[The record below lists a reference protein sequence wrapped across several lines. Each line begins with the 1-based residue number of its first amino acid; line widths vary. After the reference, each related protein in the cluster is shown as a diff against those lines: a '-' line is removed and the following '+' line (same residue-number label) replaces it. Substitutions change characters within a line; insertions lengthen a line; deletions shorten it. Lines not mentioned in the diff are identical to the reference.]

1 MRIGIMSFAHLHAE
15 AYIENL
21 RAIPEVEMI
30 GIADEDVDRGRLYA
44 EQFDAHLFPD
54 YAAML
59 ATKPDAVLVC
69 SENTRHRPLVEMAAA
84 AGVHVLCE
92 KPLATTAEDARAMIA
107 ACEKAGVMLMTAFPM
122 RFSAPLQQLKAQIDQ
137 GNLGKIYCLNTVNQ
151 GQIPLDYR
159 PWFVDPELSGGG
171 ALIDHIVH
179 LADVMRWSF
188 GCEVTS
194 VYAQAN
200 QIMYPE
206 EVATNAAGLSIVYAE
221 EVAVETAG
229 LAMLTFE
236 NGIFAT
242 IDCSW
247 TKPLNYPTWGGL
259 SLEMISERG
268 LTIVDAFKQN
278 LNVFTENP
286 IGHSWAYWGSD
297 ANQAMIEEFV
307 AAIKENREP
316 AVTARDGQIGLDIT
330 LAAYESVRTGQPVS
344 L

>member
-1 MRIGIMSFAHLHAE
+1 MKIGILSFAHLHAE
-15 AYIENL
+15 AYIGNL
-21 RAIPEVEMI
+21 RAIPGVEMI
-30 GIADEDVDRGRLYA
+30 GIADEDMVRGRKYA
-44 EQFDAHLFPD
+44 HEFDAHLFPS
-54 YAAML
+54 YEALL

-92 KPLATTAEDARAMIA
+92 KPLATTAEDAESMIN
-107 ACEKAGVMLMTAFPM
+107 ACKQAGVLLMTAFPM
-122 RFSAPLQQLKAQIDQ
+122 RFSAPLQALKKQMDQ
-137 GNLGKIYCLNTVNQ
+137 GNLGEVYCLSTINQ

-179 LADVMRWSF
+179 LADVMRWCF
-188 GCEVTS
+188 GSEVSS

-200 QIMYPE
+200 QIMYPG
-206 EVATNAAGLSIVYAE
+206 EVVTEAAGLSIVYADK
-221 EVAVETAG
+221 VAVETAG
-229 LAMLTFE
+229 LVMLTFE
-236 NGIFAT
+236 NGVFAT

-247 TKPLNYPTWGGL
+247 NKPLNYPTWGGL
-259 SLEMISERG
+259 SLEIISDKG
-268 LTIVDAFKQN
+268 LITVDAFKQN

-286 IGHSWAYWGSD
+286 VGNNWAYWGSD

-307 AAIKENREP
+307 SAIKEKRQP
-316 AVTARDGQIGLDIT
+316 ATTAQDGQIGLDIT
-330 LAAYESVRTGQPVS
+330 LAAYESVRTGLPIN

>member
-171 ALIDHIVH
+171 GID
-179 LADVMRWSF
+179 
-188 GCEVTS
+188 
-194 VYAQAN
+194 
-200 QIMYPE
+200 
-206 EVATNAAGLSIVYAE
+206 
-221 EVAVETAG
+221 
-229 LAMLTFE
+229 
-236 NGIFAT
+236 
-242 IDCSW
+242 
-247 TKPLNYPTWGGL
+247 
-259 SLEMISERG
+259 
-268 LTIVDAFKQN
+268 
-278 LNVFTENP
+278 
-286 IGHSWAYWGSD
+286 
-297 ANQAMIEEFV
+297 
-307 AAIKENREP
+307 
-316 AVTARDGQIGLDIT
+316 
-330 LAAYESVRTGQPVS
+330 
-344 L
+344 

>member
-15 AYIENL
+15 AYIGNL
-21 RAIPEVEMI
+21 RAIPGVEMI
-30 GIADEDVDRGRLYA
+30 GIADEDMERGHKYA
-44 EQFDAHLFPD
+44 HMFGTYLFPS
-54 YAAML
+54 YEAML

-92 KPLATTAEDARAMIA
+92 KPLATTAEDAQAMIQV
-107 ACEKAGVMLMTAFPM
+107 CEEAGVTLMTAFPM
-122 RFSAPLQQLKAQIDQ
+122 RFSAPLQELKIQIEE
-137 GNLGKIYCLNTVNQ
+137 GNLGQIYCLSTINQ

-159 PWFVDPELSGGG
+159 RWFVVPELSGGG

-179 LADVMRWSF
+179 LTDVMRWYF
-188 GCEVTS
+188 DCEVTS

-206 EVATNAAGLSIVYAE
+206 EVTTDAGGLEIVYADKVE
-221 EVAVETAG
+221 VETAG
-229 LAMLTFE
+229 LVMLTFE
-236 NGIFAT
+236 NGVFAT

-247 TKPLNYPTWGGL
+247 NKPLNYPTWGGL
-259 SLEMISERG
+259 SLEIISDHG
-268 LTIVDAFKQN
+268 LTMVDAFKQN
-278 LNVFTENP
+278 LNIFTENP
-286 IGHSWAYWGSD
+286 VGNNWAYWGSD

-307 AAIKENREP
+307 AAIKEGRAP
-316 AVTARDGQIGLDIT
+316 AVTAQDGQIGLNIT
-330 LAAYESVRTGQPVS
+330 LAAYESVRTGMPVT